1 MMGIERGCSACNACS
16 ACIWGRKL
24 RRESDFRTRRFLDL
38 FSNSDKY
45 LQRVRL
51 AVRVAR
57 TRGAVWSGV

>member
-1 MMGIERGCSACNACS
+1 MKMTFVPYCPFC
-16 ACIWGRKL
+16 
-24 RRESDFRTRRFLDL
+24 L